1 MKKCTVFFSFL
12 CVLVLF
18 AGSAR
23 SDPLS
28 DLMEQFSKEYNAT
41 KPPSPYSSVDSDY
54 KIKQAA
60 LGSIYTTKTL
70 GLLYRQN
77 QQLLGKYDEMLQ
89 KYDEIIEQNKQIIEL
104 LSVLAKDKEK
114 EKGKPEYGAQTAP

>member
-1 MKKCTVFFSFL
+1 MKKCTFFFCFI
-12 CVLVLF
+12 CVLFFFTGAV
-18 AGSAR
+18 R

-28 DLMEQFSKEYNAT
+28 DLMDQFTKEYDAT

-60 LGSIYTTKTL
+60 LGSIYTTRTL

-77 QQLLGKYDEMLQ
+77 EQLIAKYDEMLR
-89 KYDEIIEQNKQIIEL
+89 KYDQMIEQNKQIIDL
-104 LSVLAKDKEK
+104 LSELANGGRKDKAVSEQGD
-114 EKGKPEYGAQTAP
+114 ELSQ

>member
-1 MKKCTVFFSFL
+1 MKKCAVFFLFL
-12 CVLVLF
+12 CVTVLF
-18 AGSAR
+18 AGPAR
-23 SDPLS
+23 PDPLS

-60 LGSIYTTKTL
+60 LGSLYTTKTL

-104 LSVLAKDKEK
+104 LSILAKDKEK
-114 EKGKPEYGAQTAP
+114 GKGKPEYGAETAP

>member
-1 MKKCTVFFSFL
+1 MKKWTVFFSFF
-12 CVLVLF
+12 CVLLFF
-18 AGSAR
+18 AGAVR

-28 DLMEQFSKEYNAT
+28 DLMDQFTKEYDAS

-60 LGSIYTTKTL
+60 LSSLYTTKTL

-77 QQLLGKYDEMLQ
+77 QTLIEKYDEMLQ
-89 KYDEIIEQNKQIIEL
+89 KYDQMIEQNKRIIEL
-104 LSVLAKDKEK
+104 LSRLAVGREKDKKISEQ
-114 EKGKPEYGAQTAP
+114 GAELSQ